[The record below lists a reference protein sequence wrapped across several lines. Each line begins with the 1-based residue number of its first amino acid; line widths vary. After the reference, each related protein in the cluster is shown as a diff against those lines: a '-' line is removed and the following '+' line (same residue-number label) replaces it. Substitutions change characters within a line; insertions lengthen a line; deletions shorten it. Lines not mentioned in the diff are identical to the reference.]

1 VVSFR
6 HIAYVPPDFFPARL
20 RLAPPGMR
28 LVLWREMPSLNQVV
42 EKVRVLYLGDPADLA
57 TGMRLTPS

>member
-1 VVSFR
+1 
-6 HIAYVPPDFFPARL
+6 
-20 RLAPPGMR
+20 MR